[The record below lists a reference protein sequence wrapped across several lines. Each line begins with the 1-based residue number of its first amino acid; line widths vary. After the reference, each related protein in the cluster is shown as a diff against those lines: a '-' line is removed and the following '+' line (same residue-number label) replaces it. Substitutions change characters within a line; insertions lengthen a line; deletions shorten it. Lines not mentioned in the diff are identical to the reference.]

1 MSNVFDPQH
10 AEQIEQLNHLLDE
23 ESPPTQGISEL
34 ANEYLK
40 NTLET
45 LIEAEVL
52 ADTVQGTIQ
61 EEVSQMSHED
71 LIKLFKVIMDTK
83 GKMVSTL
90 VKSEALVAASAN
102 LRQEAGVSADTSSA
116 LDSTARQ
123 VESLRT
129 SSNPLEQQ
137 EARDTLQGLQV
148 LSMMIAQMSL
158 DDESGDE

>member
-45 LIEAEVL
+45 LIAAEVL

-61 EEVSQMSHED
+61 EEVSQMAHED